1 MQQTQPRRYWKRRI
15 FIFLQSSGK
24 SLWHYWIS
32 QCNNLTRI
40 SALAEQPC
48 AVEQV
53 KISRVILGYLE
64 GSITR
69 TKPALFIDSFP
80 GTDTRRLRHKAQQ
93 REVADCSPGTGATAL
108 QRQNLP
114 ERDARPLRHRSV
126 TDAACRQR
134 S

>member
-15 FIFLQSSGK
+15 FSFLQSNGK
-24 SLWHYWIS
+24 NLWQSWMLRH
-32 QCNNLTRI
+32 NLICI

-64 GSITR
+64 GAITR

-80 GTDTRRLRHKAQQ
+80 GTDMRRLRHKAQQ

-108 QRQNLP
+108 QRQNLL